1 VAVFAALPDTSAP
14 GSEGGESPAAMGSS
28 ARWALMDLWRRPDEV
43 AARHPRRLQRIAMA
57 GTAPRGPF
65 ITLGYGV
72 DAR

>member
-1 VAVFAALPDTSAP
+1 
-14 GSEGGESPAAMGSS
+14 MGSS
-28 ARWALMDLWRRPDEV
+28 ARWALMIYGDVRMADEV
-43 AARHPRRLQRIAMA
+43 AARHLRRLQRISMA